1 MRRKKVKGEEEEGE
15 NTVLKIDSD
24 WLIKPRTGGI
34 VSPIQLFNHSCN
46 WSECEHKQNFW
57 RLFALQNITNI
68 TWI

>member
-46 WSECEHKQNFW
+46 WSECEHKQNF
-57 RLFALQNITNI
+57 
-68 TWI
+68 